1 MQYLD
6 ITQIT
11 NILRVAYK
19 TSRRDHLLLLLSFTH
34 GLRRGETATLTL
46 EDVAEGKIRVI
57 RLKGSLATIH
67 PLRESDNLLFNEKMA
82 LAAWLEERRSES
94 NALFPSRK
102 GTSHLKPESVSKL
115 AVRYMNAVEV
125 PKELAHIHALKHA
138 CCSIQARAGAK
149 IENIAQYVG
158 HKDIKNTRTY
168 LNVSDD
174 EAAVSA
180 FNALDS
186 LTRKH

>member
-1 MQYLD
+1 
-6 ITQIT
+6 
-11 NILRVAYK
+11 
-19 TSRRDHLLLLLSFTH
+19 
-34 GLRRGETATLTL
+34 
-46 EDVAEGKIRVI
+46 
-57 RLKGSLATIH
+57 
-67 PLRESDNLLFNEKMA
+67 
-82 LAAWLEERRSES
+82 
-94 NALFPSRK
+94 
-102 GTSHLKPESVSKL
+102 
-115 AVRYMNAVEV
+115 MNAVEV